1 MPTAL
6 KKQYA
11 RHRVDYL
18 GALPISSSKS
28 TSLTSLQRPL
38 KDLYF
43 KWRALRNLGQTN
55 LPGTM
60 EINDTGLTVQYIR
73 EMHKGVQEIFNPF
86 PTIAVWA
93 AVKFVHR
100 RDLVQSEPQIGP
112 RGGVI
117 NGGNYVLHR
126 YAFLPLISD
135 PEGNDKSRL
144 FHELDGEHEVELA
157 ADSPHPPLF
166 ACVMR
171 RTGGQKILECHG
183 FVCASSEDAI
193 IIAANLYQA
202 LLETMKK
209 QKNKQ
214 KTDSLKRDRVKDLAA
229 VPDDQASLRTA
240 SVFSDSDATTNTPLR
255 PPRRKK
261 ATRGSADSSVT
272 SSVLQRRRST
282 RSSIRS
288 NRSNRSTR
296 SNARKRAAGT
306 SGGAAGGTGHSISFV
321 PDQPFRR
328 SNVRLGRSE
337 SGRRNDFARRSSRR
351 GRDGVDSGPSRDLA
365 PPPSSM
371 KGDVYTRVA
380 IPRSKSF
387 MNVSSQYNLQELFR
401 ELKEKEGVE
410 SIDDVLKKIIS
421 PNGISFNEIKPVYR
435 ELLLKL
441 AMTMSQDEIF
451 QRSKNIIQQEKK
463 KMKSKKHKNKKSYPT
478 SASEQSTLS
487 SFLRMTFS
495 SSKNQQTSSTK
506 GTLEQQQSKKTDT
519 AKSGSGSK
527 ALTKADISGPIPISG
542 ASIPVNRTLQSAA
555 MKTPI
560 MPRAALPK
568 LDPPMSEKPPLKP
581 SNDEMV
587 DDAYNS
593 CSECGYESVCNY
605 DSCSCSSKTSSAT
618 PAAPSKKF
626 QSPAGHKSHS
636 KLTTTMSDPD
646 KIQPIKQEE
655 SDYVCDCDADSC
667 IDSEKCYCSLR
678 GDPRQNKHIVRP
690 KQKLQKKLV
699 PILSDEGET
708 SSCCSGHSSC
718 SNNNTLNR
726 GASTDSGTDTTCYSV
741 RHISHSAQINTR
753 QPSSRD
759 ISLSRVES
767 PQTAWKRNSNMSQP
781 TPHHW
786 HQAESCVGSEYSDA
800 LPMSQLGLSSASVI
814 SSGSS
819 SINSCKLCQIN
830 HFKHHSCCL
839 SDDEGHSSPLS
850 CELHRKNSGGSGYQ
864 SNDSYS
870 SPHNSPV
877 HSHHHNHHRSKLDH
891 NASRMK
897 SLSQDNLARMLNGST
912 GSGCSCSSSCS
923 GSLASR
929 SSHHVH
935 GRPRLSI
942 AKSSSHLLMDIDS
955 NPSLT
960 TQKRSLSQQKV
971 LMVQAV
977 DKSGKVE
984 FPNCLNIHLI
994 YL

>member
-1 MPTAL
+1 MTA
-6 KKQYA
+6 
-11 RHRVDYL
+11 
-18 GALPISSSKS
+18 
-28 TSLTSLQRPL
+28 LQRPL

-55 LPGTM
+55 LPGTL

-93 AVKFVHR
+93 AVKFVHK

-112 RGGVI
+112 RGGVVA
-117 NGGNYVLHR
+117 GGNYVLHR

-183 FVCASSEDAI
+183 FVCATSEDAI

-209 QKNKQ
+209 QKQKQ
-214 KTDSLKRDRVKDLAA
+214 KTDSLRRNEKREDSVN
-229 VPDDQASLRTA
+229 DDQGSLRTT
-240 SVFSDSDATTNTPLR
+240 SVFSDSDATTNTNTPIR

-261 ATRGSADSSVT
+261 TTRSSNDGSVASSA
-272 SSVLQRRRST
+272 LQRRRST
-282 RSSIRS
+282 RSSVRS
-288 NRSNRSTR
+288 NRSNR
-296 SNARKRAAGT
+296 SNARKRAANT
-306 SGGAAGGTGHSISFV
+306 AGHNISFV

-328 SNVRLGRSE
+328 SNTRLGRSD
-337 SGRRNDFARRSSRR
+337 SGRKSDFSRR
-351 GRDGVDSGPSRDLA
+351 GSRRGGRETSTVDTGPPRDLA

-451 QRSKNIIQQEKK
+451 QRSKNIIHQEKK
-463 KMKSKKHKNKKSYPT
+463 KMKSKKSKSKKSYPT

-495 SSKNQQTSSTK
+495 SSKSNSQQQQQQAK
-506 GTLEQQQSKKTDT
+506 GTLEQPKKSISGYDTGISLLSKSSSSNKV
-519 AKSGSGSK
+519 
-527 ALTKADISGPIPISG
+527 LTKADISGPIPLNG
-542 ASIPVNRTLQSAA
+542 TTNQTGRGLQSASA
-555 MKTPI
+555 KTPV
-560 MPRAALPK
+560 MPRAIQSKPIPQL
-568 LDPPMSEKPPLKP
+568 SEINLKP
-581 SNDEMV
+581 QMKSVNDEMV

-593 CSECGYESVCNY
+593 CSECGYESVCTY
-605 DSCSCSSKTSSAT
+605 DSCTCQSKETPTTTSSPKKYQ
-618 PAAPSKKF
+618 PAIT
-626 QSPAGHKSHS
+626 HKNHL
-636 KLTTTMSDPD
+636 KLTTTLSDPD
-646 KIQPIKQEE
+646 KIQVDAE
-655 SDYVCDCDADSC
+655 SVCDCDADSC
-667 IDSEKCYCSLR
+667 VSSDKCYCSLR
-678 GDPRQNKHIVRP
+678 GDPRQNKSLMKP
-690 KQKLQKKLV
+690 KQKVPQKLV
-699 PILSDEGET
+699 PILSDDGET
-708 SSCCSGHSSC
+708 SSCCSSHSSSC
-718 SNNNTLNR
+718 GNNTLNR
-726 GASTDSGTDTTCYSV
+726 TRETISNDSGTDTTCYSV
-741 RHISHSAQINTR
+741 RHVSHKAQINNR
-753 QPSSRD
+753 APNSRD

-767 PQTAWKRNSNMSQP
+767 PQTAWKRNSNLSQ
-781 TPHHW
+781 TASSHHHW
-786 HQAESCVGSEYSDA
+786 SSHQAESCLGSEYSDA
-800 LPMSQLGLSSASVI
+800 LPLSQIGLSSASVI

-819 SINSCKLCQIN
+819 SINSCKICQVN
-830 HFKHHSCCL
+830 HFKHHGCCT

-870 SPHNSPV
+870 SPQTSPV
-877 HSHHHNHHRSKLDH
+877 HSHHHNHHQTRLNP
-891 NASRMK
+891 NANRMR
-897 SLSQDNLARMLNGST
+897 SLSQDNLARMLSGST

-929 SSHHVH
+929 GSHQIH
-935 GRPRLSI
+935 GRPRLSL
-942 AKSSSHLLMDIDS
+942 AKSSSHLLLDIDNNHQHQHQQQLS
-955 NPSLT
+955 Q
-960 TQKRSLSQQKV
+960 QKRSLSQQKV

-977 DKSGKVE
+977 DRSGKVQYY
-984 FPNCLNIHLI
+984 P
-994 YL
+994 

>member
-1 MPTAL
+1 M
-6 KKQYA
+6 
-11 RHRVDYL
+11 
-18 GALPISSSKS
+18 GALPITSSKS
-28 TSLTSLQRPL
+28 TSLTALQRPL

-55 LPGTM
+55 LPGTL

-100 RDLVQSEPQIGP
+100 RDLVQSEPQVGP
-112 RGGVI
+112 RGGVVQS
-117 NGGNYVLHR
+117 GNYVLHR

-183 FVCASSEDAI
+183 FVCHTSEDAI

-209 QKNKQ
+209 QKQKQ
-214 KTDSLKRDRVKDLAA
+214 KTDSLRRSESKQKEGSTT
-229 VPDDQASLRTA
+229 DDQGSVRTTSL
-240 SVFSDSDATTNTPLR
+240 FSDSDATTTNTNTPIR

-261 ATRGSADSSVT
+261 TTRASNDGSVT

-282 RSSIRS
+282 RSSVRS
-288 NRSNRSTR
+288 NRSNKSTR
-296 SNARKRAAGT
+296 SAKKRVANGAG
-306 SGGAAGGTGHSISFV
+306 HNISFV

-328 SNVRLGRSE
+328 SNTRLGRSE
-337 SGRRNDFARRSSRR
+337 SGRRSDFSRRSSRR
-351 GRDGVDSGPSRDLA
+351 GRSEPPPVDSGPSRDLA
-365 PPPSSM
+365 PPPASM

-451 QRSKNIIQQEKK
+451 QRSKNIIHQEKK
-463 KMKSKKHKNKKSYPT
+463 KMKSKKSKTKSTKSYNT
-478 SASEQSTLS
+478 SGSEQSTLS

-495 SSKNQQTSSTK
+495 SSKNQSQQQQASSK
-506 GTLEQQQSKKTDT
+506 GGTLEPSRKSISGYDTGISLLSKSTSSNKV
-519 AKSGSGSK
+519 
-527 ALTKADISGPIPISG
+527 LTKADISGPIPLNGTTSQTSRG
-542 ASIPVNRTLQSAA
+542 LQSAST
-555 MKTPI
+555 KTPL
-560 MPRAALPK
+560 MPRAIHSKVPQ
-568 LDPPMSEKPPLKP
+568 MSEKPPAKAMP
-581 SNDEMV
+581 EEI
-587 DDAYNS
+587 DDAYMS
-593 CSECGYESVCNY
+593 CSECGYESVCTY
-605 DSCSCSSKTSSAT
+605 DSCSCSSKIAPQKKIQT
-618 PAAPSKKF
+618 PLTV
-626 QSPAGHKSHS
+626 HKNHS
-636 KLTTTMSDPD
+636 RLTTTLSDPD
-646 KIQPIKQEE
+646 KIQVKHDDTE
-655 SDYVCDCDADSC
+655 SLCDCDADSC
-667 IDSEKCYCSLR
+667 VSSDKCYCSLR
-678 GDPRQNKHIVRP
+678 GDPRQ
-690 KQKLQKKLV
+690 KLQPKHKLPSKLV
-699 PILSDEGET
+699 PILSDDGET
-708 SSCCSGHSSC
+708 SSCCSSHSSC
-718 SNNNTLNR
+718 GNTTINR
-726 GASTDSGTDTTCYSV
+726 SGEIISTDSGTDTTCYSV
-741 RHISHSAQINTR
+741 RHISHKPQINHHGT
-753 QPSSRD
+753 PSRD

-767 PQTAWKRNSNMSQP
+767 PQTAWKRNSNLSQP
-781 TPHHW
+781 NLSSSPSHQW
-786 HQAESCVGSEYSDA
+786 PPHQAESCIGSEYSDA
-800 LPMSQLGLSSASVI
+800 LPLSQLGLSSASVI

-819 SINSCKLCQIN
+819 SINSCKICQVN
-830 HFKHHSCCL
+830 HFKHHGCCM

-870 SPHNSPV
+870 SPQTSPS
-877 HSHHHNHHRSKLDH
+877 HSHHHGHHPQGLQQSS
-891 NASRMK
+891 SRVR
-897 SLSQDNLARMLNGST
+897 SLSQDNLARLLSHGSG

-929 SSHHVH
+929 GSHQHNH
-935 GRPRLSI
+935 GRPRLSL
-942 AKSSSHLLMDIDS
+942 AKSSSHLLMDIDNNVPLS
-955 NPSLT
+955 Q
-960 TQKRSLSQQKV
+960 QKRSLSQQKV

-977 DKSGKVE
+977 DRAGKVILS
-984 FPNCLNIHLI
+984 F
-994 YL
+994 

>member
-1 MPTAL
+1 MPAVL
-6 KKQYA
+6 KKQYV
-11 RHRVDYL
+11 RHKVDYL

-28 TSLTSLQRPL
+28 TSLTALQRPL

-43 KWRALRNLGQTN
+43 KWRALKNLGQTN
-55 LPGTM
+55 LPGTL

-100 RDLVQSEPQIGP
+100 RDLVQSEPQVGP

-209 QKNKQ
+209 QKQKQ
-214 KTDSLKRDRVKDLAA
+214 KTDSLRRSEKKDLEAA
-229 VPDDQASLRTA
+229 AADDQASLRTT
-240 SVFSDSDATTNTPLR
+240 SVFSDSDATTNTPVR

-261 ATRGSADSSVT
+261 ATRGSTDGSIT
-272 SSVLQRRRST
+272 SSGLQRRRST

-288 NRSNRSTR
+288 NRSTR
-296 SNARKRAAGT
+296 SNARKRASGGT
-306 SGGAAGGTGHSISFV
+306 SGHSISFV

-328 SNVRLGRSE
+328 SNTRLGRSD
-337 SGRRNDFARRSSRR
+337 SRRSSRR
-351 GRDGVDSGPSRDLA
+351 GRDLGAVDPGPPRDLA
-365 PPPSSM
+365 PPPSGM

-451 QRSKNIIQQEKK
+451 QRSKNIIHQEKK
-463 KMKSKKHKNKKSYPT
+463 KMKNKKTKSKKSYPT

-495 SSKNQQTSSTK
+495 SSKSHQQTSAK
-506 GTLEQQQSKKTDT
+506 GTLEPPKKISTGYDTGLSLLSKS
-519 AKSGSGSK
+519 SGNKG
-527 ALTKADISGPIPISG
+527 LTKADISGPIPING
-542 ASIPVNRTLQSAA
+542 APISANRTLQSAA
-555 MKTPI
+555 TKTPI
-560 MPRAALPK
+560 LPRAPPPK
-568 LDPPMSEKPPLKP
+568 LEPPMQEKPQMKQI
-581 SNDEMV
+581 NDEMV

-605 DSCSCSSKTSSAT
+605 DSCSCTSKTSVSTPQKRPSQLAT
-618 PAAPSKKF
+618 
-626 QSPAGHKSHS
+626 AGHKNHS
-636 KLTTTMSDPD
+636 KLATTLSDPD
-646 KIQPIKQEE
+646 KIRPVKPDE
-655 SDYVCDCDADSC
+655 SDYICDCDADSC

-678 GDPRQNKHIVRP
+678 GDPRQVKHAARP
-690 KQKLQKKLV
+690 MTKLSPKLL

-718 SNNNTLNR
+718 SNSNTLNR
-726 GASTDSGTDTTCYSV
+726 GVSTDSGTDTTCYSV
-741 RHISHSAQINTR
+741 RHISHKAQINNR
-753 QPSSRD
+753 PPSSRD
-759 ISLSRVES
+759 MSLSRVES
-767 PQTAWKRNSNMSQP
+767 PQTAWKRNSNLSQ
-781 TPHHW
+781 TSHHW
-786 HQAESCVGSEYSDA
+786 HATESCIGSEYSDA
-800 LPMSQLGLSSASVI
+800 VPMSQVGLSSASVI

-830 HFKHHSCCL
+830 HFKHHSCCM

-870 SPHNSPV
+870 SPQNSPI
-877 HSHHHNHHRSKLDH
+877 HSHNHNQHRSRIDP
-891 NASRMK
+891 NANRMK
-897 SLSQDNLARMLNGST
+897 SLSQDNLARMLSGST
-912 GSGCSCSSSCS
+912 GSGGCSCSSSCS

-929 SSHHVH
+929 NSHHIH
-935 GRPRLSI
+935 GRPRLSL

-955 NPSLT
+955 NQPLT
-960 TQKRSLSQQKV
+960 HQKRSLSQQKV

-977 DKSGKVE
+977 DKSGKVNSR
-984 FPNCLNIHLI
+984 FN
-994 YL
+994 